1 MDGSQ
6 PEEQAEERNG
16 RKKKPQGKSVGK
28 ARAACR
34 MRSTHMH
41 IPAAG
46 DYRSSY
52 RDTRCSIA
60 LSY

>member
-52 RDTRCSIA
+52 RDT
-60 LSY
+60 